1 MFEHFTVFSWFVF
14 GLLAILSVLSWYIIF
29 TGALS
34 LFLFDRDFERVKTK
48 WSTVSGY
55 DGISDY
61 SRNDRSPLVN
71 LLVAGAFE
79 WAKINLLDLSDENK
93 DRFMSD
99 MLRHEVR
106 QMCLGL
112 DPGLTFLALIAS
124 VAPFIGLLG
133 TVVGIYHTLSD
144 FSVSSSEPTLV
155 MISGSVGETLVMTA
169 VGLIVAIPAV
179 FAYNIFAA
187 RIRIDRERINSLAGV
202 YHKLL
207 VYRLKSDEL

>member
-29 TGALS
+29 TGSLS
-34 LFLFDRDFERVKTK
+34 LFLFDRDFARVKAK
-48 WSTVSGY
+48 WSTVPGY
-55 DGISDY
+55 EGISEY

-79 WAKINLLDLSDENK
+79 WAKINLLDLSDEHK
-93 DRFMSD
+93 ERFMSD
-99 MLRHEVR
+99 MLRHEAR
-106 QMCLGL
+106 QLCSRL
-112 DPGLTFLALIAS
+112 DPGMTFLALIAS

-187 RIRIDRERINSLAGV
+187 RIRTDRERINSLAGV